1 MTQPLGW
8 HTKSVDD
15 YQERPNY
22 HTRLQH
28 FQTNN
33 SLQTLFSLISIP
45 FFLSIIAWYSPAIL
59 VVVARPHGTLH
70 RMLFFFQKRKLLD

>member
-1 MTQPLGW
+1 M
-8 HTKSVDD
+8 DD
-15 YQERPNY
+15 YHERPNY

-45 FFLSIIAWYSPAIL
+45 FFLSIIAWYSPAVLSAYL
-59 VVVARPHGTLH
+59 VLTALSIGW
-70 RMLFFFQKRKLLD
+70 MLFFFQKRKLLD